1 MNIKISKGESR
12 HLEDCVLALIHSEL
26 GNVYFSDEE
35 KAVQA
40 IKEGISK
47 EEIYVAENDK
57 SICLGFIWIMPKG
70 AFHSFPYLHII
81 AVKEQYRGM
90 GIGKQLLHYFEEAAG
105 ENSKLF
111 LVVADFNPKA
121 KELYKSAGYVE
132 IGLIPDLYKKGVN
145 ECLMMKV
152 LN

>member
-57 SICLGFIWIMPKG
+57 SICLGC
-70 AFHSFPYLHII
+70 
-81 AVKEQYRGM
+81 V
-90 GIGKQLLHYFEEAAG
+90 
-105 ENSKLF
+105 
-111 LVVADFNPKA
+111 
-121 KELYKSAGYVE
+121 GYVE
-132 IGLIPDLYKKGVN
+132 IGIIPDLYKNGVN